1 MNIYIPTCN
10 SRIYLIEALIYSLK
24 KYWYDFENTKFTV
37 VGYNSPKFDLPKNVM
52 FESLGDDDTVE
63 NWAIDLKTYF
73 DSIDD
78 DYFVYMNDDAAIVD
92 TMDIELFNLFLN
104 IIEQNDNSKLGRI
117 CLTQDISNNSH
128 SVIGEYGDFSLIQLN
143 QDAQYRLSTQFSIW
157 NREYLTKYM
166 TENMTPWQFEL
177 QDTAK
182 NDGWN
187 ILGTKNKYCLDFYHL
202 WRIGG
207 MSSTWNVGTHSGK
220 DLSTVTEDYNFISS
234 VLDKSDG

>member
-1 MNIYIPTCN
+1 MNTYIPTCN

-24 KYWYDFENTKFTV
+24 KYWHDFENNKFTI

-78 DYFVYMNDDAAIVD
+78 DYFVYMNDDAAIVYE
-92 TMDIELFNLFLN
+92 MDIELFNLFLD
-104 IIEQNDNSKLGRI
+104 IIKQNDNSKLGRI

-128 SVIGEYGDFSLIQLN
+128 SVIGEYDDFSLIQLN
-143 QDAQYRLSTQFSIW
+143 QDSQYRLSTQFSIW

-177 QDTAK
+177 QDTSK
-182 NDGWN
+182 NDGWS
-187 ILGTKNKYCLDFYHL
+187 ILGTKNRYCLDFYHL

-220 DLSTVTEDYNFISS
+220 NLSSVTEDYNFISS

>member
-10 SRIYLIEALIYSLK
+10 SRVYLIEALIYSLK
-24 KYWYDFENTKFTV
+24 KYWHDFENTKFTV

-128 SVIGEYGDFSLIQLN
+128 SVIGEYDDFSLIQLN

-220 DLSTVTEDYNFISS
+220 DLSSVTEDYNFISS